1 MSSERR
7 ATSLVRSAI
16 RAQHSKPKQ
25 NYMKKSVVGIGSAL
39 VDILTQIDNDII
51 LEELKIPKGS
61 MQLVDESS
69 SALIEKKLENYKSS
83 MAPGGSAANTIHGLA
98 KMGIESGFI
107 SYIGKDET
115 GRFFEDS
122 MNSVGVKPLVF
133 HSNTASG
140 TARTI
145 ISADGERTFAT
156 NLGASLELNEN
167 VITPELFNNW
177 DYCYVEGYL
186 IANRAVF
193 TKTIT
198 TAKECGCKVVLDLAS
213 YNVVEDNRDFLNE
226 LLPQIDILFANEE
239 EAKALTQ
246 MSAEESLHYIAEKV
260 DIAIVKTGKKG
271 SLIKRGEEVVTI
283 GCNKI
288 DVVDTTGAG
297 DMYAAGFL
305 YGLIN
310 DYDLEKCGTIGNHLA
325 ESIIQVIGAKMDE
338 NRWEIFKKN
347 IGLFN

>member
-1 MSSERR
+1 M
-7 ATSLVRSAI
+7 
-16 RAQHSKPKQ
+16 
-25 NYMKKSVVGIGSAL
+25 NKSIVGIGSAL
-39 VDILTQIDNDII
+39 VDILTRIDNDSI
-51 LEELKIPKGS
+51 LEELNIPKGS
-61 MQLVDESS
+61 MQLVDEKS
-69 SALIEKKLENYKSS
+69 SAVIESKLSAYEST

-98 KMGIESGFI
+98 TLGIESGFI
-107 SYIGKDET
+107 SYLGKDKIGK
-115 GRFFEDS
+115 FFEES
-122 MNSVGVKPLVF
+122 MTSAGVKPLVF
-133 HSNTASG
+133 HTDTTSG

-156 NLGASLELNEN
+156 NLGASLELNEG
-167 VITPELFNNW
+167 VITPELFKNW

-186 IANRAVF
+186 IANKAVF
-193 TKTIT
+193 TKTIA

-213 YNVVEDNRDFLNE
+213 FNVVEDNREFLNE
-226 LLPQIDILFANEE
+226 LLPQIDIVFANEE

-246 MSAEESLHYIAEKV
+246 MSAEESLHYIADKV
-260 DIAIVKTGKKG
+260 EIAIVKIGKKG

-283 GCNKI
+283 GCNKV

-310 DYDLEKCGTIGNHLA
+310 GYDLERCGTIGNHLA

-338 NRWEIFKKN
+338 NRWKMFKKN
-347 IGLFN
+347 TCII

>member
-1 MSSERR
+1 
-7 ATSLVRSAI
+7 
-16 RAQHSKPKQ
+16 
-25 NYMKKSVVGIGSAL
+25 MKKSVIGIGSAL
-39 VDILTQIDNDII
+39 VDILTRINNDGI
-51 LEELKIPKGS
+51 LEELNIPKGS
-61 MQLVDESS
+61 MQLVDEKS
-69 SALIEKKLENYKSS
+69 SAIIEERFRKCENT
-83 MAPGGSAANTIHGLA
+83 MAPGGSAANTIHALS

-107 SYIGKDET
+107 SFVGKDEI

-122 MNSVGVKPLVF
+122 MNSVGVKSYLF
-133 HSNTASG
+133 HSDTASG

-167 VITPELFNNW
+167 VITPELFKDW

-186 IANRAVF
+186 IANKAVF
-193 TKTIT
+193 AKTIS

-213 YNVVEDNRDFLNE
+213 YNVVEDNRKFLNE
-226 LLPQIDILFANEE
+226 LLPQIDIVFANEE

-246 MSAEESLHYIAEKV
+246 MSAEESLHHIADKV
-260 DIAIVKTGKKG
+260 EVAVVKVGKKG
-271 SLIKRGEEVVTI
+271 SLIKRGNETVTI
-283 GCNKI
+283 GCNKV

-305 YGLIN
+305 YGLIK
-310 DYDLEKCGTIGNHLA
+310 DYDLERCGTIGNLLA

-338 NRWEIFKKN
+338 DRWNKFKN
-347 IGLFN
+347 LAQV

>member
-1 MSSERR
+1 M
-7 ATSLVRSAI
+7 
-16 RAQHSKPKQ
+16 
-25 NYMKKSVVGIGSAL
+25 NKSIIGIGSAL
-39 VDILTQIDNDII
+39 VDILTRIDNDSI
-51 LEELKIPKGS
+51 LEELNIPKGS
-61 MQLVDESS
+61 MQLVDEKS
-69 SALIEKKLENYKSS
+69 SATIEDKLATYEST

-98 KMGIESGFI
+98 TLGIESGVI
-107 SYIGKDET
+107 SYLGKDEI
-115 GRFFEDS
+115 GKFFEES
-122 MNSVGVKPLVF
+122 MTSAGVKPLVF
-133 HSNTASG
+133 HTDTASG

-156 NLGASLELNEN
+156 NLGASLELNES
-167 VITPELFNNW
+167 VITPELFKNW

-186 IANRAVF
+186 IANKAVF
-193 TKTIT
+193 TKTIA

-213 YNVVEDNRDFLNE
+213 YNVVEDNREFLNE
-226 LLPQIDILFANEE
+226 LLPQIDIVFANEE

-246 MSAEESLHYIAEKV
+246 MSAEESLHYIADKV
-260 DIAIVKTGKKG
+260 EIAIVKVGKKG

-283 GCNKI
+283 GCNKV

-310 DYDLEKCGTIGNHLA
+310 DYDLERCGTIGNHLA

-338 NRWEIFKKN
+338 NRWKMFKKN
-347 IGLFN
+347 TCII

>member
-1 MSSERR
+1 
-7 ATSLVRSAI
+7 
-16 RAQHSKPKQ
+16 
-25 NYMKKSVVGIGSAL
+25 MKKSIVGIGSAL
-39 VDILTQIDNDII
+39 VDILTRIDNDSI
-51 LEELKIPKGS
+51 LEELNIPKGS
-61 MQLVDESS
+61 MQLVDGKS
-69 SALIEKKLENYKSS
+69 SAIIESKLAVHEST

-98 KMGIESGFI
+98 TLGIESGFI
-107 SYIGKDET
+107 SYLGKDEI
-115 GRFFEDS
+115 GKFFEES
-122 MNSVGVKPLVF
+122 MTSAGVKPLVF
-133 HSNTASG
+133 HTDTASG

-167 VITPELFNNW
+167 VITPELFKNW

-186 IANRAVF
+186 IANKPVF
-193 TKTIT
+193 TKTIS

-213 YNVVEDNRDFLNE
+213 YNVVEDNREFLNE
-226 LLPQIDILFANEE
+226 LLPQIDIVFANEE

-246 MSAEESLHYIAEKV
+246 MSAEESLHYIADKV
-260 DIAIVKTGKKG
+260 EIAIVKIGKKG

-283 GCNKI
+283 GCNKV

-310 DYDLEKCGTIGNHLA
+310 GYDLERCGTIGNHLA

-338 NRWEIFKKN
+338 NRWKMFKKN
-347 IGLFN
+347 TCII